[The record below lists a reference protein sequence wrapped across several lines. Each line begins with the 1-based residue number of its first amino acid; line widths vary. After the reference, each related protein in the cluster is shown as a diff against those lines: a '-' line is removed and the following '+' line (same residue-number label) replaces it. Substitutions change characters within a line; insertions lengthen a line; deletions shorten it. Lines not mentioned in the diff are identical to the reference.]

1 MRENYALHKLHSLT
15 GIIPIGFYLVQHL
28 TLNSFSLT
36 GPQTFNGV
44 IQFFEGI
51 PPQVFLILK
60 YGLIWIPLIFHA
72 VYGIFIY
79 SRGQGNYSKE
89 AYKYRENR
97 YYTLQRWSGIVA
109 FLFLCYHMPMTSIR
123 ASVNGPEG
131 TIYYDQWASML
142 SQGGYAVFAI
152 YVIGVVASA
161 YHFSYG
167 IWNFCIRWG
176 ITISDQAQQRMGRF
190 ATGAFV
196 LISLIGIMA
205 LVGFFNP
212 VLQKDH
218 GEPKMARITGQSS
231 EALAVANP

>member
-36 GPQTFNGV
+36 GPEKFNGV

-51 PPQVFLILK
+51 PPQIFLILK
-60 YGLIWIPLIFHA
+60 YGLIWLPLIFHA

-79 SRGQGNYSKE
+79 SRGKGNYSDA
-89 AYKYRENR
+89 AYKFRENR

-109 FLFLCYHMPMTSIR
+109 FLFLCYHMPMTSMR
-123 ASVNGPEG
+123 ASVNGAEG
-131 TIYYDQWASML
+131 TIYYDQWAAML
-142 SQGGYAVFAI
+142 SQGGYLVLGI

-176 ITISDQAQQRMGRF
+176 ITISDRAQDRMGKF

-205 LVGFFNP
+205 LVGFFKP
-212 VLQKDH
+212 ILQNDH
-218 GEPKMARITGQSS
+218 NEPKVAMTGLDS
-231 EALAVANP
+231 AVAVQNR